1 MLISN
6 LTHTTL
12 NNLLYNIKKIDKN
25 GEFELLLNFSLYKQ
39 SLCEFYD
46 LFSLR
51 QDAQS
56 IEDYIAECENKLYD
70 TFEHNA
76 EKYEQLLEEFTT
88 RLHQNHYLG
97 LKKMFLTLG
106 KKLSESNFL
115 RQRIIKYVYYFII
128 QIRMYA

>member
-1 MLISN
+1 MSN
-6 LTHTTL
+6 LTHSTL

-25 GEFELLLNFSLYKQ
+25 AEL
-39 SLCEFYD
+39 YD

-56 IEDYIAECENKLYD
+56 IEDYIAECEDKLYD

-97 LKKMFLTLG
+97 
-106 KKLSESNFL
+106 
-115 RQRIIKYVYYFII
+115 
-128 QIRMYA
+128 